1 MGRPGRPKKII
12 IPLSG
17 PEEEEEMPSTPKSKR
32 KSPTKAKT
40 PSPKKRRS
48 LPNTALPQRTQQPVE
63 SETPFE
69 RARKILHVSAVPEY
83 LPCRE
88 NETSQILSYVQ
99 EAIKEKN
106 GTCIYISGTPGTG
119 KTASVREIIRVL
131 QGKVDTKDLNR
142 FKFTEINA
150 LKLSD
155 PLKTYCALWESL
167 SEEKV
172 TADHANSLLEEYFK
186 SSASKNEPW
195 VVFID
200 ELDMLVANQSLM
212 YNLFNWPNVPNSRL
226 ILIAVANTMDL
237 PERMTH
243 KKISSRIGLTRINF
257 TTYNH
262 QQLIKILESRLEGI
276 ETFEKDAIEFAA
288 RKVSAFSGD
297 ARRALDICRRAVE
310 ILESNLCKTS
320 DSGVSTSTTPK
331 KQVTIAIVD
340 KAIKEMLNSPS
351 VTFVRRASLHQ
362 KLFLWSIIETQ
373 RQKGADETEFREVV
387 LHHETLCMIHDIEK
401 PPYSD
406 LFAICSFLCNC
417 AAIFAQD
424 GRRDIYRRIRLNC
437 VSEDDIILALKQDS
451 IFKNIVK

>member
-1 MGRPGRPKKII
+1 MPRPRKRIL

-17 PEEEEEMPSTPKSKR
+17 PEEEKAPSTPRNKR
-32 KSPTKAKT
+32 NSSLMKVKT
-40 PSPKKRRS
+40 PPKKKR
-48 LPNTALPQRTQQPVE
+48 AVE
-63 SETPFE
+63 LESPLE
-69 RARKILHVSAVPEY
+69 RARKLLHVSAVPES

-88 NETSQILSYVQ
+88 SETSQILSYVQ

-119 KTASVREIIRVL
+119 KTASVREIIKVL
-131 QGKVDTKDLNR
+131 QAKVDTKDLNR
-142 FKFTEINA
+142 FKYTEINA

-167 SEEKV
+167 SGEKV
-172 TADHANSLLEEYFK
+172 SSNHANSLLEEYFK
-186 SSASKNEPW
+186 SSASKSDPW

-200 ELDMLVANQSLM
+200 ELDMLAANQSLM

-257 TTYNH
+257 TAYNH

-310 ILESNLCKTS
+310 ILESSLCKTS
-320 DSGVSTSTTPK
+320 DNDVPNSSTPK
-331 KQVTIAIVD
+331 KKVTIAIID
-340 KAIKEMLNSPS
+340 KAVKEMLNSPS

-362 KLFLWSIIETQ
+362 KLFLWSIVETQ
-373 RQKGADETEFREVV
+373 RRKGADETEFREVAQ
-387 LHHETLCMIHDIEK
+387 HHETLCMIHNIEK
-401 PPYSD
+401 PSYSD
-406 LFAICSFLCNC
+406 LSAVCSFLCNC

-437 VSEDDIILALKQDS
+437 VSEDDIILALKQER
-451 IFKNIVK
+451 IFKSIVK